1 MITNEIVKEEPTLAF
16 EPVIEL
22 PKVAPIE
29 HNLSIIEEYAKDL
42 KEFWQPVVFTADQ
55 VDKAK
60 DVRAS
65 VNKLVKKVAD
75 LRKEKVAEY
84 KQPIDDFE
92 STAKTTEKLLKETA
106 DLLGQKIDVF
116 VKLEQDK
123 KQAEINNL
131 IEVIL
136 SDELYKEIK
145 FEEIVQNPKWLNK
158 TYTMTT
164 IEADILDM
172 VKDLLQD
179 KANKKLIKENL
190 KLKLEQLDPG
200 HLLNHDVYLTKLE
213 FMNDLDI
220 VYASAQNDLEE
231 LNRVASNTIAK
242 AQAIDIDSIFSS
254 ETKYRVTFEGTLTEL
269 DKLKEYAKQLG
280 IKEV

>member
-16 EPVIEL
+16 EPIIDL
-22 PKVAPIE
+22 PEVSPIK

-60 DVRAS
+60 DVRAN

-92 STAKTTEKLLKETA
+92 STAKATEKILKETA

-116 VKLEQDK
+116 VKLEQNR

-164 IEADILDM
+164 IETDILDI
-172 VKDLLQD
+172 VNNILQD

-200 HLLNHDVYLTKLE
+200 HLLNHDVYLTKLDYI
-213 FMNDLDI
+213 NDVNI
-220 VYASAQNDLEE
+220 VYASAQSDLEE
-231 LNRVASNTIAK
+231 LNRVASNTAAK
-242 AQAIDIDSIFSS
+242 PQAIDIDSIFSS
-254 ETKYRVTFEGTLTEL
+254 ETRYRVTFEGTLTEL

>member
-16 EPVIEL
+16 EPIIDL
-22 PKVAPIE
+22 PEVSPIK
-29 HNLSIIEEYAKDL
+29 HNLSVIEEYAKDL

-84 KQPIDDFE
+84 KKPIDDFE
-92 STAKTTEKLLKETA
+92 STAKATEKILKETA

-116 VKLEQDK
+116 VKLEQDR

-172 VKDLLQD
+172 ANDLLQD

-213 FMNDLDI
+213 FMNDLDL

-242 AQAIDIDSIFSS
+242 PQAIDIDSIFSS